1 MTGTAAPWDA
11 PSPLRGPEGGLAR
24 SHRGLA
30 AFWRSVGEHALLGP
44 APQDAHALLAALDA
58 WFAGG
63 PACALVAGQDPGL
76 RSALLA
82 RWALLVAER
91 RAAEVIF
98 VPVSPRFGT
107 AVERDVLKLLFGL
120 FKGTATAMFSRPRS
134 PGELSSAIRLA
145 LMGVGWVSSVPDEE
159 NPRLLVVLD
168 GVERA
173 ADGWPD
179 PEAPFLS
186 EPGEGARIVVSVD
199 AAEHAPSGVLWRD
212 RLAWAAEE
220 MALISWP
227 DDHPPPDGAAVARRA
242 LESVGEE
249 GVLAARFIDAIAA
262 VLAPVSR
269 GDLLAAVG
277 VELAELEAF
286 ERAPDPVRGLVV
298 VDDEGAYAFRDDAA
312 RACWAAASDR
322 LVAIEDGIVAR
333 GLAALRACETA
344 CEPRPAWP
352 PYLVEYLGA
361 HMTRRAAGVAERME
375 LVSRAWLG
383 MWMDRPGG
391 LVGFLA
397 DARRA
402 RRAAQDAL
410 LAACRSGSESD
421 PGAGAERAARLCDVV
436 SCALVEG
443 ALCAKEGSRDEERDP
458 AEPYT
463 EPTVDLTRPTGA
475 ARARAEALVTLA
487 SLLTG
492 PEQELVQRWATEACA
507 GLDEVLPLP
516 IPCVTDDRSAADP
529 ERARRIREG
538 ATHEELDGYLA
549 RDTVIRPTDLSPEE
563 AWSLAESREGESR
576 MVAFAGILPD
586 LSEEMRERAV
596 REVMAAYREHG
607 DRLALRIL
615 AACAPWM
622 ALVDAAMILCDE
634 LGNEWTGDFPGM
646 LVGYGGLTEL
656 SPLVRRLGGS
666 AALVGVARAI
676 ADVGRWLP

>member
-1 MTGTAAPWDA
+1 M
-11 PSPLRGPEGGLAR
+11 
-24 SHRGLA
+24 
-30 AFWRSVGEHALLGP
+30 
-44 APQDAHALLAALDA
+44 
-58 WFAGG
+58 
-63 PACALVAGQDPGL
+63 
-76 RSALLA
+76 
-82 RWALLVAER
+82 
-91 RAAEVIF
+91 
-98 VPVSPRFGT
+98 PVSPRYGT
-107 AVERDVLKLLFGL
+107 AVERDMLKLFFGL
-120 FKGTATAMFSRPRS
+120 FEGTATAMFSRPRS

-159 NPRLLVVLD
+159 NPRLLVILD

-199 AAEHAPSGVLWRD
+199 AAEHAPSGVTWRD

-220 MALISWP
+220 VALISWP
-227 DDHPPPDGAAVARRA
+227 GDHPPPDEAAAARRA
-242 LESVGEE
+242 LESAGEE
-249 GVLAARFIDAIAA
+249 GLAARVLDALAA

-269 GDLLAAVG
+269 ADLLGAVG

-286 ERAPDPVRGLVV
+286 ERAPGPAQGLVV

-333 GLAALRACETA
+333 GLAGLRACTTA
-344 CEPRPAWP
+344 SGPRPAWP

-361 HMTRRAAGVAERME
+361 HMARRAAGVAERME
-375 LVSRAWLG
+375 LVSPAWLG

-391 LVGFLA
+391 LVGFLT
-397 DARRA
+397 DAQRA

-410 LAACRSGSESD
+410 LAACGSGSESD
-421 PGAGAERAARLCDVV
+421 PGAGAERAARLRDVV
-436 SCALVEG
+436 WCALVEG

-487 SLLTG
+487 SVLTG
-492 PEQELVQRWATEACA
+492 SEQELVRRWATEACA
-507 GLDEVLPLP
+507 GLGEVLPRP
-516 IPCVTDDRSAADP
+516 IPCVADDRSAADP

-538 ATHEELDGYLA
+538 ATHEEVGGYLD
-549 RDTVIRPTDLSPEE
+549 RDVVIRPTDLSPEE
-563 AWSLAESREGESR
+563 AWSLAEGREGESR

-586 LSEEMRERAV
+586 LPEEMRESAV
-596 REVMAAYREHG
+596 REVMSAYREHG

-676 ADVGRWLP
+676 AEVGRWLP